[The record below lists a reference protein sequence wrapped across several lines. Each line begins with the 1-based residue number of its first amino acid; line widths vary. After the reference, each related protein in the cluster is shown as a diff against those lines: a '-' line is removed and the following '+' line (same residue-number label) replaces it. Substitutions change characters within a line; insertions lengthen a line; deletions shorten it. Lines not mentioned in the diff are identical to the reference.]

1 LRRTFTTG
9 DRVVAFAQMYG
20 RQGGALPE
28 VRAVV
33 RDASGQV
40 VSDTAARLHAATPGA
55 PGVADVQA
63 DIPTGDLRAGRY
75 VFSIEAA
82 SGNTRQH
89 QDVAFEIQPKQ

>member
-1 LRRTFTTG
+1 
-9 DRVVAFAQMYG
+9 MYD

-33 RDASGQV
+33 RDASGQA
-40 VSDTAARLHAATPGA
+40 VSNAAARLEAATPGA
-55 PGVADVQA
+55 PGIADVQA

-82 SGNTRQH
+82 SGDTRQR
-89 QDVAFEIQPKQ
+89 QDVAFEIQTKQ